1 MEEGQKPT
9 EPRQENEST
18 PEIVTSTKVAGD
30 NPEEPSPQATID
42 ANQKNGEG
50 IRPEDKGDGYN
61 YGVEPPKEE
70 MQPAEEKNDYGR
82 KPLPEEKPEGKNG
95 VNPEED
101 KGNGVKPDDVIKRLK
116 NHKCTLDCDR
126 CCNTIKYLF
135 LILLCFGG
143 VVVLTLVMFGVWE
156 MQLNVYSTV
165 LIYGLMLLLIVA
177 TVVLSYMLTISN
189 QRYSAAITRIDLLI
203 TRIEFMNNNSKL
215 LMDVDRELQLI
226 ARLLESSNNLK
237 L

>member
-9 EPRQENEST
+9 EPQQENEST
-18 PEIVTSTKVAGD
+18 PDIVTSTKVAGD
-30 NPEEPSPQATID
+30 NPEEPSPQATIV

-50 IRPEDKGDGYN
+50 IRQEDKGDGDN
-61 YGVEPPKEE
+61 NGVESPKEE
-70 MQPAEEKNDYGR
+70 MQPAEEKNDDGE
-82 KPLPEEKPEGKNG
+82 PMAEEKPESKNG
-95 VNPEED
+95 VNLEED

-189 QRYSAAITRIDLLI
+189 RRYSAAITRLDLLI
-203 TRIEFMNNNSKL
+203 TRIVFMNNNSKL

-226 ARLLESSNNLK
+226 ARLLESSNNIK